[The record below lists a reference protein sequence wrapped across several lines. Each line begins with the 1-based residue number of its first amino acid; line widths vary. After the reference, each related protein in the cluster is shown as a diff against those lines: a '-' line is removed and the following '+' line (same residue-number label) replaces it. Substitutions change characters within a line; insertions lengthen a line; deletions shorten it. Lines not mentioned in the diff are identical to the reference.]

1 MDRDFHQMDLDK
13 LQAIYQNEVNYLKAE
28 LLKGST
34 WESLKEQKNKVTE
47 LAIIIHK
54 KRYPLH
60 FNPAEFFSPRDQKD
74 DTR

>member
-1 MDRDFHQMDLDK
+1 MDRDFYQMDLDK
-13 LQAIYQNEVNYLKAE
+13 LQAIYQNEVNYLKTE

-34 WESLKEQKNKVTE
+34 WESMKEQKNKVTE

-60 FNPAEFFSPRDQKD
+60 FNPAEFVSPRNQKD